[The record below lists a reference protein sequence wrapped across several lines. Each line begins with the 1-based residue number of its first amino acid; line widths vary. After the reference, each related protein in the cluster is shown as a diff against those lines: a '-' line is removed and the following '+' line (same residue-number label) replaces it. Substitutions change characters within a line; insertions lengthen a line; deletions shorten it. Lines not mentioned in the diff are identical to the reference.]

1 MVSHLL
7 LLLLLGLALLEDK
20 VVAGDALVKIL
31 NIIADTLKVG
41 SGIVRLGDKDLVILA
56 ILDWLA
62 DINNLHEP
70 VIAIRKS

>member
-31 NIIADTLKVG
+31 DIIADSLKVG
-41 SGIVRLGDKDLVILA
+41 SGIVRLGDEDLVILA
-56 ILDWLA
+56 ILDRLA
-62 DINNLHEP
+62 NINNLHEP
-70 VIAIRKS
+70 VITIRKS